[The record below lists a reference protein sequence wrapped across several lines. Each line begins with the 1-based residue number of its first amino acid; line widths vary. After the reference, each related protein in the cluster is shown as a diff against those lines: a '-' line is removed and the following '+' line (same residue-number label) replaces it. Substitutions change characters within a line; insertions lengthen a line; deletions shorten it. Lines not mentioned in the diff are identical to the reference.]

1 MATLLNRGNGR
12 RAIQFEN
19 LDGRRKTLGLGKC
32 PAKTADAI
40 KTKVEA
46 ILASRFAQESFDPE
60 TARWIATLADSLH
73 ERLAEYGLVESRQA
87 RNKSAVLTLSDF
99 LAQFIA
105 GRSDKAEGTLI
116 HYRQARGLLLE
127 FFGVDTRPAD
137 ITPHDADQFRSWLKG
152 TRKTASNK
160 PMAEN
165 TVRGHLKNAK
175 LIFGA
180 AVKARL
186 IAENPFKGISSQ
198 LVKRPDR
205 MAFIEGA
212 TIQRILDACPTTR
225 WKAIVV
231 LCRYAGL
238 RCPSEVFSLRWAD
251 IELDAGRMR
260 VRSPKGENFGK
271 GIREVPLFP
280 EVRRVLEEFYLE
292 PDGGEFVITT
302 NNRSSAKNLR
312 TMFEKILRKAGVDPW
327 PRLMQNL
334 RSSRET
340 ELANEYPIQT
350 VTAWLGNTPKVAL
363 ENYLQVRDEDFTKA
377 IGPRPQTESLNSA
390 APALR
395 NTSETPR
402 KTPHGSEA
410 ENEKPLVSQAKPT
423 KQGVFKT
430 HRVPPLGLEPRT

>member
-1 MATLLNRGNGR
+1 MCAGPG
-12 RAIQFEN
+12 
-19 LDGRRKTLGLGKC
+19 
-32 PAKTADAI
+32 
-40 KTKVEA
+40 
-46 ILASRFAQESFDPE
+46 SFID
-60 TARWIATLADSLH
+60 
-73 ERLAEYGLVESRQA
+73 
-87 RNKSAVLTLSDF
+87 
-99 LAQFIA
+99 QFIA
-105 GRSDKAEGTLI
+105 GRSDKADGTLI
-116 HYRQARGLLLE
+116 HYRQAKGLLIE
-127 FFGVDTRPAD
+127 YFDAD
-137 ITPHDADQFRSWLKG
+137 KTLADVTPHDTDQFRSWLKG
-152 TRKTASNK
+152 TKKTAAKK
-160 PMAEN
+160 PLAEN

-175 LIFGA
+175 LFFGT

-205 MAFIEGA
+205 MSFVDRE
-212 TIQRILDACPTTR
+212 TIQRVLDACPTTR

-238 RCPSEVFSLRWAD
+238 RCPSEVFALRWSD

-292 PDGGEFVITT
+292 PDGGEFVIAT
-302 NNRSSAKNLR
+302 NDRSSSKNLR
-312 TMFEKILRKAGVDPW
+312 TVFEKILRKAGVDPW

-363 ENYLQVRDEDFTKA
+363 ENYLQVREEDFTKA
-377 IGPRPQTESLNSA
+377 IGTMPQKQSPNSA

-402 KTPHGSEA
+402 TAWERKTKNPFFRRPNLQNKGFSKLSECPH
-410 ENEKPLVSQAKPT
+410 
-423 KQGVFKT
+423 
-430 HRVPPLGLEPRT
+430 